1 MNQTEQALSAIA
13 GIPLAIVVLIVLGLT
28 FLLPVY
34 VATISGRIGKL
45 LKEAQE
51 HSKASKQLLEGMQT
65 RIETNTRL
73 MESHGSHIGEQLQAN
88 NALTRQL
95 LRAYGHEPE
104 A

>member
-1 MNQTEQALSAIA
+1 MNQTEQALSVAA
-13 GIPLAIVVLIVLGLT
+13 SIPLAIVILIVLGLT

-34 VATISGRIGKL
+34 VATISSRIGKL
-45 LKEAQE
+45 LKEMQE
-51 HSKASKQLLEGMQT
+51 QGQASKRLIEGLQSRM
-65 RIETNTRL
+65 ETNTRL
-73 MESHGSHIGEQLQAN
+73 MESHGLHIGEQLQAN